1 MKNSEIRMKTI
12 RAAEHLHNMGY
23 GKNDIIGIV
32 ARNHHH
38 LAPIVFASFAIAAPV
53 NPMDPD
59 FTTGKPVCNSCS
71 DIRII
76 LIR

>member
-1 MKNSEIRMKTI
+1 MKNSEIRMKSI

-53 NPMDPD
+53 NPMDPN
-59 FTTGKPVCNSCS
+59 FKAGKFCAIVVLILHYKS
-71 DIRII
+71 D
-76 LIR
+76 